1 MAGAFQALRGTFLPG
16 DPGVL
21 DMGAVNVH
29 VVHGGGE
36 MQGGG
41 DPGVAEYGFH
51 RHQIHPAEGE
61 LAGAQMAQ
69 NMHDVGADCAV
80 GQPRRRPSQQKPG
93 QHVGL
98 EPRQLLL
105 TRRCPRFPQVSH
117 YSQAQPGP
125 PRPSVQPQQH
135 RPDRHRLRNPEVESE
150 QANTTQTCKKAQ
162 ARS

>member
-29 VVHGGGE
+29 VVQGGGE
-36 MQGGG
+36 VQGGG
-41 DPGVAEYGFH
+41 DQGVAEYGFH

-80 GQPRRRPSQQKPG
+80 GQPRRRPSQQEPG

-117 YSQAQPGP
+117 YSQAHPGLLAFSP
-125 PRPSVQPQQH
+125 
-135 RPDRHRLRNPEVESE
+135 
-150 QANTTQTCKKAQ
+150 AATTPTRSTSAQ
-162 ARS
+162 KS